1 MHSDARNGR
10 QDRNDKN
17 HKIMWQRIQTLY
29 LAVATA
35 LLTSMFFCKFATIL
49 GPDGVEISIKY
60 VEKVPYL
67 VLLAV
72 ALAGNVFSLFAF
84 KIRIPQMRVATV
96 AALIL
101 LAFQIWIIVD
111 VVRGW
116 NEMVFSVTALFPLVA
131 MVLDILAARNIML
144 DEAMVQSASRLR
156 ASKRRRK

>member
-1 MHSDARNGR
+1 
-10 QDRNDKN
+10 
-17 HKIMWQRIQTLY
+17 MWQRIQTLY

-35 LLTSMFFCKFATIL
+35 LLASMFFCKFATIL

-60 VEKVPYL
+60 FEKVPYL
-67 VLLAV
+67 VLLTV
-72 ALAGNVFSLFAF
+72 ALAGNMFSLFAF
-84 KIRIPQMRVATV
+84 KIRIPQMRVAMV

-101 LAFQIWIIVD
+101 LAFQVWIIVD

>member
-1 MHSDARNGR
+1 
-10 QDRNDKN
+10 
-17 HKIMWQRIQTLY
+17 MWQRIQTLY

-35 LLTSMFFCKFATIL
+35 LLISMFFCKFATIL

-60 VEKVPYL
+60 VEKIPYL

>member
-1 MHSDARNGR
+1 
-10 QDRNDKN
+10 
-17 HKIMWQRIQTLY
+17 MWQRIQTLY

-96 AALIL
+96 TALIL

>member
-1 MHSDARNGR
+1 
-10 QDRNDKN
+10 
-17 HKIMWQRIQTLY
+17 MWQRIQTLY

-60 VEKVPYL
+60 FENVPYL

>member
-1 MHSDARNGR
+1 
-10 QDRNDKN
+10 
-17 HKIMWQRIQTLY
+17 MWHRIQTLY

-35 LLTSMFFCKFATIL
+35 LLASMFFCKFATVI
-49 GPDGVEISIKY
+49 GPDGAEATIKY
-60 VEKVPYL
+60 FEKVPYCF
-67 VLLAV
+67 LLIV
-72 ALAGNVFSLFAF
+72 TLIGNVFSLFAF
-84 KIRIPQMRVATV
+84 KIRIPQMRVATLS
-96 AALIL
+96 AINL

>member
-60 VEKVPYL
+60 FEKVPYL

-111 VVRGW
+111 LVRGW

>member
-1 MHSDARNGR
+1 
-10 QDRNDKN
+10 
-17 HKIMWQRIQTLY
+17 MWQRIQTLY

-35 LLTSMFFCKFATIL
+35 LLASMFFCKFATIL
-49 GPDGVEISIKY
+49 GPDGGEISIKY
-60 VEKVPYL
+60 FEKVPYL
-67 VLLAV
+67 VLLTV

-84 KIRIPQMRVATV
+84 KIRIPQMRVAMV

-101 LAFQIWIIVD
+101 LAFQVWIIVD

>member
-1 MHSDARNGR
+1 
-10 QDRNDKN
+10 
-17 HKIMWQRIQTLY
+17 MWQRIQTLY

-35 LLTSMFFCKFATIL
+35 LLISMFFCKFATIL

-72 ALAGNVFSLFAF
+72 ALAGNMFSLFAF

>member
-1 MHSDARNGR
+1 
-10 QDRNDKN
+10 
-17 HKIMWQRIQTLY
+17 MWQRIQTLY

-60 VEKVPYL
+60 FEKVPYL

-116 NEMVFSVTALFPLVA
+116 N
-131 MVLDILAARNIML
+131 
-144 DEAMVQSASRLR
+144 
-156 ASKRRRK
+156 

>member
-1 MHSDARNGR
+1 
-10 QDRNDKN
+10 
-17 HKIMWQRIQTLY
+17 MWQRIQTLY

-35 LLTSMFFCKFATIL
+35 ILTSMFFCKFATIL

-60 VEKVPYL
+60 FEKVPYL
-67 VLLAV
+67 VLLTV
-72 ALAGNVFSLFAF
+72 ALAGNMFSLFAF
-84 KIRIPQMRVATV
+84 KIRIPQMRVAMV

>member
-1 MHSDARNGR
+1 
-10 QDRNDKN
+10 
-17 HKIMWQRIQTLY
+17 MWQRIQTLY

-35 LLTSMFFCKFATIL
+35 LLISMFFCKFATIL

-116 NEMVFSVTALFPLVA
+116 NEMVFSVTALLPLVA

>member
-1 MHSDARNGR
+1 
-10 QDRNDKN
+10 
-17 HKIMWQRIQTLY
+17 MWQRIQTLY

-49 GPDGVEISIKY
+49 GADGVEITVKY
-60 VEKVPYL
+60 LEKVPYL
-67 VLLAV
+67 VLIAV

-101 LAFQIWIIVD
+101 LALQSWIVVD

>member
-60 VEKVPYL
+60 FEKVPYL

-84 KIRIPQMRVATV
+84 KIRTPQMRVATV

>member
-1 MHSDARNGR
+1 
-10 QDRNDKN
+10 
-17 HKIMWQRIQTLY
+17 MWQRIQTLY

-101 LAFQIWIIVD
+101 LAFQVWIIVD

>member
-1 MHSDARNGR
+1 
-10 QDRNDKN
+10 
-17 HKIMWQRIQTLY
+17 MWQRIQTLY
-29 LAVATA
+29 LAIATV
-35 LLTSMFFCKFATIL
+35 LLTSMFFCKFATVI
-49 GPDGVEISIKY
+49 GPDGAELTIKY
-60 VEKVPYL
+60 VEKIPYL

-72 ALAGNVFSLFAF
+72 ALAGNVFSLCAF

-101 LAFQIWIIVD
+101 LAFQSWIVVD

-156 ASKRRRK
+156 ASRRRK

>member
-1 MHSDARNGR
+1 
-10 QDRNDKN
+10 
-17 HKIMWQRIQTLY
+17 MWQRIQTLY

-35 LLTSMFFCKFATIL
+35 ILTSMFFCKFATIL

-60 VEKVPYL
+60 FEKVPYL
-67 VLLAV
+67 VLLTV

-84 KIRIPQMRVATV
+84 KIRIPQMRVAMV

>member
-1 MHSDARNGR
+1 
-10 QDRNDKN
+10 
-17 HKIMWQRIQTLY
+17 MWQRIQTLY

-35 LLTSMFFCKFATIL
+35 ILTSMFFCKFATIL

-60 VEKVPYL
+60 FEKVPYL
-67 VLLAV
+67 VLLTV
-72 ALAGNVFSLFAF
+72 ALAGNMFSLFAF
-84 KIRIPQMRVATV
+84 KIRIPQMRVAMV

-101 LAFQIWIIVD
+101 LAFQVWIIVD

>member
-1 MHSDARNGR
+1 
-10 QDRNDKN
+10 
-17 HKIMWQRIQTLY
+17 MWQRIQTLY

-35 LLTSMFFCKFATIL
+35 ILTSMFFCKFATIL

-60 VEKVPYL
+60 FEKVPYL
-67 VLLAV
+67 VLLTV

-84 KIRIPQMRVATV
+84 KIRIPQMRVAMV

-101 LAFQIWIIVD
+101 LALQSWIVVD

>member
-1 MHSDARNGR
+1 
-10 QDRNDKN
+10 
-17 HKIMWQRIQTLY
+17 MWQRIQTLY

-60 VEKVPYL
+60 IEKVPYL

-101 LAFQIWIIVD
+101 LAFQIWIVVD

>member
-1 MHSDARNGR
+1 
-10 QDRNDKN
+10 
-17 HKIMWQRIQTLY
+17 MWQRIQTLY

-60 VEKVPYL
+60 FEKVPYL

-116 NEMVFSVTALFPLVA
+116 NEMVFSVTALFPLVE

>member
-1 MHSDARNGR
+1 
-10 QDRNDKN
+10 
-17 HKIMWQRIQTLY
+17 MWQRIQTLY

-49 GPDGVEISIKY
+49 GPDGVETTIRY
-60 VEKVPYL
+60 FEKVPYL

-72 ALAGNVFSLFAF
+72 ALAGNMFSLFAF
-84 KIRIPQMRVATV
+84 KIRIPQMRVAMV

>member
-1 MHSDARNGR
+1 
-10 QDRNDKN
+10 
-17 HKIMWQRIQTLY
+17 MWQRIQTLY

-35 LLTSMFFCKFATIL
+35 LLIPMFFCKFATVI

-72 ALAGNVFSLFAF
+72 ALAGNMFSLFAF

-96 AALIL
+96 AVLIL

>member
-1 MHSDARNGR
+1 
-10 QDRNDKN
+10 
-17 HKIMWQRIQTLY
+17 MWQRIQTLY

-72 ALAGNVFSLFAF
+72 ALAGNMFSLFAF

-144 DEAMVQSASRLR
+144 HEAMVQSASRLR

>member
-1 MHSDARNGR
+1 
-10 QDRNDKN
+10 
-17 HKIMWQRIQTLY
+17 MWQRIQTLY

-35 LLTSMFFCKFATIL
+35 LLISMFFCKFATIL

-60 VEKVPYL
+60 FEKVPYL
-67 VLLAV
+67 VLLTV

-84 KIRIPQMRVATV
+84 KIRIPQMRVAMV

-101 LAFQIWIIVD
+101 LALQSWIVVD